1 MILKNA
7 EVLNGKKVRQLMK
20 LLEEQWGV
28 KEIPDCG
35 FLQKENDVF
44 LITRSV
50 DAVDLRTLNLN
61 SLGLYFAELRN
72 EQLRLSIE
80 GSQLIGKQ
88 AKNVISL
95 SDAQIAAWMR
105 GEDLVLDD
113 GSGREE
119 TDRFCIIENKGNF
132 YGCGRVKDGN
142 LINFVPKSRR
152 IKKASS

>member
-7 EVLNGKKVRQLMK
+7 EVLNGKKIRQLMK

-28 KEIPDCG
+28 DKMPDCG
-35 FLQKENDVF
+35 FLQKGNDVF

-50 DAVDLRTLNLN
+50 DSIDLRTLNLN

-72 EQLRLSIE
+72 EQLRFSIE
-80 GSQLIGKQ
+80 GSQLIGKK

-95 SDAQIAAWMR
+95 SDSQVAEWIR
-105 GEDLVLDD
+105 GADLVLDS
-113 GSGREE
+113 SGRNE
-119 TDRFCIIENKGNF
+119 TDRFCIVENKGDF
-132 YGCGRVKDGN
+132 YGCGRVKDGT